1 MSSRTSN
8 SRSTNESSNAKEYLL
23 QKNRLYV
30 KGFGADQDFQEI
42 RKFCIEHGKE
52 NVIYM
57 TLFNNRCGDNGQAA
71 FLTYR
76 DDIVAEKAM
85 NNFKLNH
92 IMVNYA
98 RLNPNHVAR
107 MHSNGIKV
115 SASPEPSPEKRHR
128 TRFQPGASV
137 RVIQTTDSDKIFVL
151 MKSDTELY
159 KQFLDDVSD
168 KATEMQPL
176 NQMPRCEDFVV
187 ALYKDICYRGIV
199 VRDVEGEPEFVD
211 IFLPDIAKM
220 TRHRYTE
227 LKKMP
232 RDFRS
237 SAGFGPNVRFV
248 HTFYLNLNLSTD
260 ARFRVQKGSYVS
272 KCLDYLNGTEW
283 AITPSD
289 GSELKPYAKVE
300 LKNPNY
306 VFTSLNSMIKKL
318 SEESFGSESLNEK
331 KASVGPNKTLVVIDD
346 SNLKNDNDNM
356 ITFVERQDLET
367 YISTQD
373 LLQRCGNVVANL
385 PPYSPEQNNL
395 CIVKIDDLWHR
406 AIFNE
411 DNETHSDEEAWVQ
424 LIDNSILV
432 SVKKV
437 NIRPISGTCV
447 QPQIVT
453 FVGKLDGFGDKIE
466 PENID
471 DLCRRFKNEATVTVK
486 AVKDV
491 GDVVFAIE
499 I

>member
-8 SRSTNESSNAKEYLL
+8 NGSTNGSSIAKDYLL

-30 KGFGADQDFQEI
+30 RGFGADQDFQQI

-57 TLFNNRCGDNGQAA
+57 TLFNNRGDIGGNSQAA
-71 FLTYR
+71 FLTYT
-76 DDIVAEKAM
+76 DEIVAEKAM

-92 IMVNYA
+92 VMVNYA
-98 RLNPNHVAR
+98 RLNPKHVAR

-115 SASPEPSPEKRHR
+115 NASPEPSPEKRHR

-137 RVIQTTDSDKIFVL
+137 RIIMTTDSDKIFVL

-159 KQFLDDVSD
+159 KQFLDDVSE

-176 NQMPRCEDFVV
+176 NQMPRCEELIV
-187 ALYKDICYRGIV
+187 AFYKDNYYRGIV
-199 VRDVEGEPEFVD
+199 LANVEGEPEFVD

-220 TRHRYTE
+220 IRIRYTE

-237 SAGFGPNVRFV
+237 ASASFGPNVRFV
-248 HTFYLNLNLSTD
+248 HTFYL
-260 ARFRVQKGSYVS
+260 ARLENDKLQKGSYVTNVLS
-272 KCLDYLNGTEW
+272 HFNGTEW
-283 AITPSD
+283 QITPSD

-306 VFTSLNSMIKKL
+306 VITSLNSMIKKL
-318 SEESFGSESLNEK
+318 SEESFTIDSLAEK
-331 KASVGPNKTLVVIDD
+331 KAPVGPNKTLVVIDD
-346 SNLKNDNDNM
+346 SNLKNDKDNM

-367 YISTQD
+367 FVSTQD
-373 LLQRCGNVVANL
+373 LIQRFGNVVASL
-385 PPYSPEQNNL
+385 PAYSPEQKNGL
-395 CIVKIDDLWHR
+395 CMVKIESLWYR

-411 DNETHSDEEAWVQ
+411 DHETHSDEAWVQ
-424 LIDNSILV
+424 LIDNSVLV

-437 NIRPISGTCV
+437 NIRPINGTCV
-447 QPQIVT
+447 KPEIVT

-491 GDVVFAIE
+491 GDVAFAIE